1 MTGGGVTG
9 GGVTGAG
16 LRPAPVIDQ
25 RWASN
30 EAVNPI
36 ILLGDLTESSGQMLI
51 ETCRALETKRGELD
65 TVCSRSRL
73 PSDSQDFGTVS
84 MVSAIEGALLTVAI
98 SMLGR
103 IADSTVPMRHSIPSF
118 PHLTCAKMSCT
129 CRNAGGRLARLLT
142 W

>member
-1 MTGGGVTG
+1 MTK

-36 ILLGDLTESSGQMLI
+36 ILLGDLTESSGQILI

-65 TVCSRSRL
+65 TICSRSRL
-73 PSDSQDFGTVS
+73 PSDSLDSGTVS
-84 MVSAIEGALLTVAI
+84 MVSAIEGACSPSPSRYSVIPDCRCGTVYPPSPSI
-98 SMLGR
+98 H
-103 IADSTVPMRHSIPSF
+103 VP
-118 PHLTCAKMSCT
+118 K
-129 CRNAGGRLARLLT
+129 
-142 W
+142 

>member
-1 MTGGGVTG
+1 VTGGGVTG

-25 RWASN
+25 RWAFN

-36 ILLGDLTESSGQMLI
+36 ILLGDLTESSGQILI

-73 PSDSQDFGTVS
+73 PSDSLDSGTVS
-84 MVSAIEGALLTVAI
+84 MVSAIEGACSPSPSRYSVIPDCRRGTVYPP
-98 SMLGR
+98 SPTLH
-103 IADSTVPMRHSIPSF
+103 VP
-118 PHLTCAKMSCT
+118 K
-129 CRNAGGRLARLLT
+129 
-142 W
+142 